1 MPLSPVTPVLPR
13 KTRQEVD
20 RVIGN
25 AGNTHFLSTVC
36 LTNRSSDE
44 CFIRTRI
51 MKATITP
58 ETNQGGSESEQDKK
72 NHAKKQH
79 GRRGLESHKPTR
91 SNLRSG
97 SSFQLAMCLA
107 WTGTLCV
114 PSFLPLWPL
123 VGTTP
128 QPLYLPRLPSACLL
142 MKES

>member
-79 GRRGLESHKPTR
+79 GRRGSRATNLPVLILDLAPA
-91 SNLRSG
+91 SNWPCAWPGQGLYVSPPFSLSG
-97 SSFQLAMCLA
+97 L
-107 WTGTLCV
+107 WWV
-114 PSFLPLWPL
+114 P
-123 VGTTP
+123 
-128 QPLYLPRLPSACLL
+128 LPSLYTSPGSLLHAC
-142 MKES
+142 